1 MIITQQKKSR
11 SKLYWYCI
19 ETIWVCQEKLP
30 QICVGLI
37 SKLVLAVEELKCVCR
52 LASQDKN
59 LVSGIELETEAE
71 AAASENALVPPH
83 WENSK
88 AIQLIIQKAKNEL
101 PLSFI
106 I

>member
-1 MIITQQKKSR
+1 M
-11 SKLYWYCI
+11 
-19 ETIWVCQEKLP
+19 
-30 QICVGLI
+30 
-37 SKLVLAVEELKCVCR
+37 LVVEELKCVCC
-52 LASQDKN
+52 LASQDEN

-106 I
+106 IQNIQAFNAILVTAAENK

>member
-1 MIITQQKKSR
+1 
-11 SKLYWYCI
+11 
-19 ETIWVCQEKLP
+19 V
-30 QICVGLI
+30 
-37 SKLVLAVEELKCVCR
+37 LVVEELKCVCR

-106 I
+106 IQNIQAFNAILVTAAENK